1 MSGKAGSIVP
11 GPSRPIT
18 DEQRLAWLRLIRTD
32 GIGPIT
38 HRELIN
44 QFGGAIEAIAAL
56 PDLARRGGRKRP
68 LPVYPADKAARE
80 IEATGRLKAF
90 LVAPG
95 DEGYP
100 PWLWHAHGAP
110 PMLFAKGR
118 REIAARTVVAIVGAR
133 NASVAGQ
140 KIARLVSQ
148 RLGEEGY
155 VVGSGLARGIDG
167 AAHKASLATGTIAAL
182 AGGIDVVYPPEHE
195 ELQRSIG
202 ETGLLLTEQ
211 PPGYV
216 PRAQDFPRRNR
227 VIAGMAAGVVIVEAA
242 KRSGSL
248 ITARLA
254 TELGREVMAVPGNPL
269 DPRAEGTNGLLRQGA
284 TLVTG
289 AEDVIEAI
297 RPIVGGDV
305 AARVARRLGGELPA
319 AEAPSAPLADV
330 TPDARETILESLGPA
345 PAEVDEIVRVT
356 GVPASLVR
364 IVLLELDLA
373 GRLERHPGSLVSLR

>member
-1 MSGKAGSIVP
+1 MSRRGGTVVP
-11 GPSRPIT
+11 GPSRPIS

-44 QFGGAIEAIAAL
+44 QFGGGIEAIVAL
-56 PDLARRGGRKRP
+56 PDLARRGGRRRP
-68 LPVYPADKAARE
+68 LAIYPAEKARRE
-80 IEATGRLKAF
+80 IDDTAKLGAR

-95 DEGYP
+95 DMGYP
-100 PWLWHAHGAP
+100 AWLWHAHGAP

-118 REIAARTVVAIVGAR
+118 FDLAGGNIVAIVGAR
-133 NASVAGQ
+133 NSSVAGQ
-140 KIARLVSQ
+140 KIARLLAHG
-148 RLGEEGY
+148 LGEAGMI
-155 VVGSGLARGIDG
+155 VGSGLARGIDA

-182 AGGIDVVYPPEHE
+182 AGGINIVYPPEHA

-211 PPGYV
+211 PPGYE
-216 PRAQDFPRRNR
+216 PKAQDFPRRNR
-227 VIAGMAAGVVIVEAA
+227 VIAGMSAAVVIVEAA
-242 KRSGSL
+242 RRSGSL

-269 DPRAEGTNGLLRQGA
+269 DPRAEGTNGLLRNGA
-284 TLVTG
+284 TFVTK
-289 AEDVIEAI
+289 AEDVLEALK
-297 RPIVGGDV
+297 PIIGDGNAG
-305 AARVARRLGGELPA
+305 AAHAPASTATDTQLPT
-319 AEAPSAPLADV
+319 LDDI
-330 TPDARETILESLGPA
+330 TPDARETIIASLGPA
-345 PAEVDEIVRVT
+345 PAEIDEIVRVA

-373 GRLERHPGSLVSLR
+373 GRIERHPGSLVSLR

>member
-1 MSGKAGSIVP
+1 MSCKAASIVP

-38 HRELIN
+38 HRELVN

-68 LPVYPADKAARE
+68 LPVYPDHKAARE
-80 IEATGRLKAF
+80 IDDARRLQAF

-110 PMLFAKGR
+110 PMLFVKGQ
-118 REIAARTVVAIVGAR
+118 REIAAKPIVGIVGAR

-140 KIARLVSQ
+140 KIARLIAAH
-148 RLGEEGY
+148 LGEAGL
-155 VVGSGLARGIDG
+155 VVGSGLARGIDA
-167 AAHKASLATGTIAAL
+167 AAHKAALSTGTIAAL
-182 AGGIDVVYPPEHE
+182 AGGIDVVYPPEHQA
-195 ELQRSIG
+195 LQASIG
-202 ETGLLLTEQ
+202 EIGLLMTEQ

-227 VIAGMAAGVVIVEAA
+227 LIAGMAAGIVIVEAA
-242 KRSGSL
+242 RRSGSL

-254 TELGREVMAVPGNPL
+254 TEIGREVMAVPGNPL

-284 TLVTG
+284 TLVRG
-289 AEDVIEAI
+289 GEDVVEAI
-297 RPIVGGDV
+297 RPIIGLGEMEGV
-305 AARVARRLGGELPA
+305 AKESLPELPA
-319 AEAPSAPLADV
+319 VPERAAMEHV
-330 TPDARETILESLGPA
+330 TTDARETIIASLGPA
-345 PAEVDEIVRVT
+345 PADIDEIVRAT
-356 GVPASLVR
+356 QIHIGLVR

-373 GRLERHPGSLVSLR
+373 GRLERHPGALVSLR